1 MQGVATLVKICV
13 PRPSVLHQREGRA
26 GLGGRR
32 LPCNPPLL
40 QNRLEP
46 RDWSRPATAVLWTP
60 AYPRRVLPS
69 KDESWDPASSDG
81 PF

>member
-32 LPCNPPLL
+32 LPSNPPPGAK
-40 QNRLEP
+40 RLEP
-46 RDWSRPATAVLWTP
+46 PSDRYALDSRLLPT
-60 AYPRRVLPS
+60 RVLPNE
-69 KDESWDPASSDG
+69 ESWDPTSSDG